1 MSPETQHIVMFSGGT
16 GSWGAARRVAD
27 RYGTENLTLLF
38 ADTKM
43 EDDDL
48 YRFIDEAAA
57 DVGGEFVNIAD
68 GRDPWEVFFDVR
80 FLGNTRI
87 DPCSRMLKRDL
98 MRTWLEERYDPSEVR
113 CYIGID
119 WTEEHRIER
128 ARARWAPWPISAP
141 LCEPPYL
148 QKHQLHAWLDVRGIE
163 LPQLYRDG
171 FAHNNCGG
179 FCIKSGQAQFER
191 LLRTYPER
199 YAYHERREQ
208 ELREFL
214 GKDISILRDRRG
226 GKTRPMTLR
235 TFRERLGVDSTAFD
249 AAEWGGCGCAL

>member
-1 MSPETQHIVMFSGGT
+1 LKHIVMFSGGT

-27 RYGTENLTLLF
+27 QHGTDDLILLF
-38 ADTKM
+38 ADTRM
-43 EDDDL
+43 EDPDL
-48 YRFIDEAAA
+48 YRFVDEAAA
-57 DVGGEFVNIAD
+57 DVGGELVNIAD

-87 DPCSRMLKRDL
+87 DPCSKLLKREL
-98 MRTWLEERYDPSEVR
+98 MRDWLKERFDPSEVT

-119 WTEEHRIER
+119 WTEQHRYDG
-128 ARARWAPWPISAP
+128 AKARWAPWPIQAP
-141 LCEPPYL
+141 LCEAPYL
-148 QKHQLHAWLDVRGIE
+148 EKADLHAELERRGIKV
-163 LPQLYRDG
+163 PDLYGHG

-191 LLRTYPER
+191 LLRVFPDR

-214 GKDISILRDRRG
+214 GKDVAILRDRRG
-226 GKTRPMTLR
+226 GTTKPLTLAA
-235 TFRERLGVDSTAFD
+235 FRERLGVEPGAFD
-249 AAEWGGCGCAL
+249 ASEWGGCGCAL